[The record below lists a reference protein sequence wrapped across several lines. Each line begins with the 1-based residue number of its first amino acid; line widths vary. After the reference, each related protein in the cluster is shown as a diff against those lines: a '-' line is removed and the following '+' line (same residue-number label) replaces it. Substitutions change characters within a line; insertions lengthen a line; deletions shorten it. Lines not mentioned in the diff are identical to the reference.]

1 MLWLR
6 AVPALTSAV
15 FIGGAARLVSLLTGT
30 PAMPMEEGWLLP
42 FSPQA
47 AMVTEACAATDFFV
61 ILSALLGWHLGG
73 VWRGPV
79 AIVAT
84 LVMAVPLTLAINAL
98 RIIAVTQAHVWVI
111 PLLPPA
117 YEAFLHLLTGVAVFL
132 PALIGLNGLLEFL
145 HDRLASIPAAARVRA

>member
-1 MLWLR
+1 MIASVPGTSV
-6 AVPALTSAV
+6 AVPFMSTSN
-15 FIGGAARLVSLLTGT
+15 T
-30 PAMPMEEGWLLP
+30 PVKPIATKTCLP
-42 FSPQA
+42 FGEIANPA
-47 AMVTEACAATDFFV
+47 G
-61 ILSALLGWHLGG
+61 IWP
-73 VWRGPV
+73 GPV

-98 RIIAVTQAHVWVI
+98 RIIVVTQAHVWVI